1 VLPALLLF
9 SFASYVF
16 PKVSGWRQAT
26 DKELASVIP
35 ARATVINERIET
47 EMRTASGVT
56 DGHGKFISG
65 VVMITAGYSAEG
77 KYSYFLSTQVAIK
90 IADIELKPGEYVF
103 GSHRTDEQTL
113 EIKFYEAA
121 TGKFLGA
128 VQAIA
133 DRQQRGQIRSLAIL
147 PPENGKASNK
157 VGRFAFQYALS
168 Q

>member
-1 VLPALLLF
+1 HLRAIICLRNSRAGRQQQPIRPISLNLRNVSWIEWMKKGGFPIIVLRSGPIRTRCIRVLPALLLF

-90 IADIELKPGEYVF
+90 IADIELK
-103 GSHRTDEQTL
+103 
-113 EIKFYEAA
+113 
-121 TGKFLGA
+121 
-128 VQAIA
+128 
-133 DRQQRGQIRSLAIL
+133 
-147 PPENGKASNK
+147 
-157 VGRFAFQYALS
+157 
-168 Q
+168 